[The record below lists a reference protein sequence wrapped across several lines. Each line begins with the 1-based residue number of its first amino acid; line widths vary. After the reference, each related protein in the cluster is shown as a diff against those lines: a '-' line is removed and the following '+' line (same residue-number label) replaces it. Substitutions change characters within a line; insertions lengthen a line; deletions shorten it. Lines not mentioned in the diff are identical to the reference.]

1 MTAFDNVLNRYLL
14 NGFSSNNCQKASII
28 VSFVFFISLPHLPH
42 YNKKEIVDEQFLLN
56 EY

>member
-1 MTAFDNVLNRYLL
+1 MTVILL